1 MRREYNLEPY
11 KHKLIEIGRGRKDV
25 KGNKAWK
32 AYAKAAETDKY
43 FADLTGIKAEAAY
56 CWHTGQKLD
65 KRHML
70 HGDEG
75 YDAPDGADVKGTTVP
90 YRGLMVKQ
98 DQYKKK
104 IPSIYVLGHVN
115 GWRVR
120 LLGWISRSEFDELK
134 REEPGRPNPA
144 ADTEL
149 GRSGVNWVV
158 DVEKLHPMWEKGQ
171 FPGV

>member
-32 AYAKAAETDKY
+32 AYAKAA
-43 FADLTGIKAEAAY
+43 
-56 CWHTGQKLD
+56 QKLD